1 MAVHRHELALQKA
14 RVAQQDPAWQGL
26 YRATRPKVEPKIS
39 HLTRRPWGPRKGRC
53 PGPERNL
60 TDLLTRAGVVNLA
73 NLARKGLRL
82 GPTGWAVAKQAGCRC
97 PDVGPALHW
106 RPTNVPQ

>member
-1 MAVHRHELALQKA
+1 
-14 RVAQQDPAWQGL
+14 
-26 YRATRPKVEPKIS
+26 
-39 HLTRRPWGPRKGRC
+39 
-53 PGPERNL
+53 
-60 TDLLTRAGVVNLA
+60 LLTRAGVVNLA